1 MNLPRIQNLGVLEGP
16 LLVFGGPYSNLA
28 ASRALRDVAVK
39 LAIPP
44 QRIICTG
51 DLVAYCAEPEET
63 VNLIRE
69 WGVHVVLGN
78 CEESFASRALD
89 CGCGFEAGSPCSVLS
104 DQWFRYADARISEGN
119 RLWMGQLPVSLTFQL
134 GSQRFSCVH
143 GGVESINKFLFAST
157 PEAEK
162 AAELSLL
169 SQGIDGLITGH
180 CGIPFGQMIEGRAW
194 LNAGVIG
201 LPANDGTADG
211 WYLVIDHVD
220 NMIKCEWHRLSYP
233 SEQTRQTMLDAGLVN
248 GYADTLISGLWPS
261 EDVLPA
267 EEKMK
272 RGKAL
277 EVEPLSF

>member
-1 MNLPRIQNLGVLEGP
+1 MNQPRSQNLGLLEGP
-16 LLVFGGPYSNLA
+16 LLIFGGPYSNLA
-28 ASRALRDVAVK
+28 ATRALRDVAVK

-78 CEESFASRALD
+78 CEESLASRALD
-89 CGCGFEAGSPCSVLS
+89 CGCGFEAGSTCSALS

-119 RLWMGQLPVSLTFQL
+119 RSWMGQLPFSLTFQL
-134 GSQRFSCVH
+134 GSRRFSCAH
-143 GGVESINKFLFAST
+143 GGVESINRFLFAST
-157 PEAEK
+157 PEEAK
-162 AAELSLL
+162 VAELILL
-169 SQGIDGLITGH
+169 SQDIDGLITGH

-211 WYLVIDHVD
+211 WYLVLDHVD
-220 NMIKCEWHRLSYP
+220 NRIKCEWHRLSYP
-233 SEQTRQTMLDAGLVN
+233 AEQTRQTMLDAGLVS

-261 EDVLPA
+261 EDVLPV
-267 EEKMK
+267 EEKK
-272 RGKAL
+272 NRGKAL
-277 EVEPLSF
+277 EVELLSF

>member
-16 LLVFGGPYSNLA
+16 LLIFGGPYSNLA
-28 ASRALRDVAVK
+28 ATRALRDVAVK
-39 LAIPP
+39 RAIPP
-44 QRIICTG
+44 QHIICTG

-89 CGCGFEAGSPCSVLS
+89 CGCGFEAGSTCSALS
-104 DQWFRYADARISEGN
+104 DQWFGYADARISEGN
-119 RLWMGQLPVSLTFQL
+119 RSWMGQLPVSLTFQL

-143 GGVESINKFLFAST
+143 GGVESINKFFFAST
-157 PEAEK
+157 PGAEK
-162 AAELSLL
+162 VAELSLL
-169 SQGIDGLITGH
+169 SQGIDSLITGH

-233 SEQTRQTMLDAGLVN
+233 AEQTRQTMLDAGLVS
-248 GYADTLISGLWPS
+248 GYAETLISGLWPS
-261 EDVLPA
+261 EDVLPV
-267 EEKMK
+267 EEKK
-272 RGKAL
+272 NRGKAL
-277 EVEPLSF
+277 EIEPLIF

>member
-1 MNLPRIQNLGVLEGP
+1 MNLPRTQNLGVLEGP
-16 LLVFGGPYSNLA
+16 LLIFGGPYSNLA
-28 ASRALRDVAVK
+28 ATRALRDVAVK

-44 QRIICTG
+44 QRIVCTG
-51 DLVAYCAEPEET
+51 DTVAYCSEPEET

-78 CEESFASRALD
+78 CEESLASRAPD
-89 CGCGFEAGSPCSVLS
+89 CGCGFEAGSTCSALS
-104 DQWFRYADARISEGN
+104 DQWFRYAEARISEGN
-119 RLWMGQLPVSLTFQL
+119 RSWMGQLPVSLTFQL

-157 PEAEK
+157 PDAEK
-162 AAELSLL
+162 IAELSLL
-169 SQGIDGLITGH
+169 SKDIDGLITGH
-180 CGIPFGQMIEGRAW
+180 CGIPFGQMIERRVW

-211 WYLVIDHVD
+211 WYLVIDPVD
-220 NMIKCEWHRLSYP
+220 NMIKGEWHRLSYP
-233 SEQTRQTMLDAGLVN
+233 AEQTRQAMLDAGLVN

-267 EEKMK
+267 EEKK
-272 RGKAL
+272 NRGKAL
-277 EVEPLSF
+277 EIEPLNF

>member
-28 ASRALRDVAVK
+28 ATRALRDVAVK

-78 CEESFASRALD
+78 CEESFAERALD

-134 GSQRFSCVH
+134 SSQRFSCVH
-143 GGVESINKFLFAST
+143 GAVESINKFLFAST
-157 PEAEK
+157 SEAEK

-180 CGIPFGQMIEGRAW
+180 CGIPFGQIIEGRAW

-220 NMIKCEWHRLSYP
+220 HIIKCEWHRLSYP

-261 EDVLPA
+261 EDVLPV
-267 EEKMK
+267 EEKK
-272 RGKAL
+272 NRGKAL
-277 EVEPLSF
+277 EIEPLIF